1 MSQYKFA
8 NASIAVGSYTGEA
21 ARPYV
26 AAAILSADTI
36 ANNFVSVLQNV
47 HSKAVLR
54 KFSGAAIQPNDDCG
68 FTTAAGQLTLGEAVL
83 ATSPLKVNEQVCNED
98 LRATWEGMQM
108 SGQNSAAPAD
118 FTTYVAQYVAA
129 KVAENVEINLWGGN
143 YDPTD
148 GGNTG
153 AGRLGTAFDG
163 LCHQLVDAT
172 PGYEKTAIGAFTADN
187 ASVTGILSK
196 LDDIVDNAPS
206 EVQGDSNAV
215 IYMSKKSLFLLQRA
229 MAGVLQ
235 TSTVTVGTPSD
246 TQAVAGGA
254 FSPTFLG
261 DARPLTYLGFPIVA
275 PAGMPNDT
283 IIFCNPN
290 QLYFGT
296 DLLTDHVNASI
307 LNLRDVTGD
316 DVTRVIMQFS
326 GGTQIVD
333 AGSIAISR
341 RSA

>member
-8 NASIAVGSYTGEA
+8 NASIAVGTYAGEA

-36 ANNFVSVLQNV
+36 ANNYVSVLQNV

-54 KFSGAAIQPNDDCG
+54 KFSGAAIQANDDCG
-68 FTTAAGQLTLGEAVL
+68 FSTAAGQLTLGEAVL

-172 PGYEKTAIGAFTADN
+172 PGYEKTAAGAFTADN
-187 ASVTGILSK
+187 AAVTGILSK

-229 MAGVLQ
+229 MSGLVDRVVPAEG
-235 TSTVTVGTPSD
+235 S
-246 TQAVAGGA
+246 AAA

-261 DARPLTYLGFPIVA
+261 DARPLTYLGFPIVC
-275 PAGMPNDT
+275 PAGMANDT

-341 RSA
+341 RSS

>member
-1 MSQYKFA
+1 MSQYKFT
-8 NASIAVGSYTGEA
+8 NATIGAGTYAGEA

-36 ANNFVSVLQNV
+36 ANNFVSVMQNV

-54 KFSGAAIQPNDDCG
+54 KFSGAAIQAQDCT
-68 FTTAAGQLTLGEAVL
+68 FATPSSGQLALTEAVL
-83 ATSPLKVNEQVCNED
+83 STSPLKVNEQVCNDD

-108 SGQNSAAPAD
+108 NGQNSAAPAD

-129 KVAENVEINLWGGN
+129 KVAETIEINLWGGN
-143 YDPTD
+143 FDPTD
-148 GGNTG
+148 SSLSGGG
-153 AGRLGTAFDG
+153 ILGSAFDG
-163 LCHQLVDAT
+163 LCHQIVDQSASA
-172 PGYEKTAIGAFTADN
+172 GYDGEVAGAFTADN
-187 ASVTGILSK
+187 ASATGILTH
-196 LDDIVDNAPS
+196 LDAIVNNAPS
-206 EVQGDSNAV
+206 EIQSDNSAV
-215 IYMSKKSLFLLQRA
+215 IYMSKKSLFMLQRA
-229 MAGVLQ
+229 MSGLVDRVVPGEGSA
-235 TSTVTVGTPSD
+235 
-246 TQAVAGGA
+246 AA

-275 PAGMPNDT
+275 PSGMPNDT

-333 AGSIAISR
+333 AGSLAVVR
-341 RSA
+341 RTS